1 MNVYELGYV
10 IPVKFEGCKE
20 LFVDDG
26 SIEYK
31 EFMKQVNLYLINP
44 LIATNYY
51 TYKVIKDG
59 IKTFSKK

>member
-1 MNVYELGYV
+1 MNIYELRYA
-10 IPVKFEGCKE
+10 IPADPEMCKN

-31 EFMKQVNLYLINP
+31 EFMKQVNLYLMNP

-51 TYKVIKDG
+51 SYKVIKDG
-59 IKTFSKK
+59 IKKFMKH